1 MLLSITGS
9 LIKLIVMK
17 NRQRK
22 YFSDKKKKVISEV
35 EVHEHADN
43 KIDQDFPGFPYGQ
56 SKEKIIN
63 PTTETEKKVAAVDKT
78 DGEKMT
84 AQQIDESDSDA
95 SGGAF
100 DATEKVRE

>member
-1 MLLSITGS
+1 MT
-9 LIKLIVMK
+9 
-17 NRQRK
+17 NRQKK
-22 YFSDKKKKVISEV
+22 YFGDKKKKVITEG

-43 KIDQDFPGFPYGQ
+43 KIDQDFPGFPFGQ
-56 SKEKIIN
+56 SKENLISPEN
-63 PTTETEKKVAAVDKT
+63 EEDKKVAAVDKT

-84 AQQIDESDSDA
+84 AEQIDESDSDA